1 MFWPRRPLEAKHNAF
16 FGASEQLSKVR
27 VWPVSLAQAP
37 ARRTSS
43 ISGLLLPVEHNA
55 AAVAEVALV
64 LIAPGK
70 VIAEPSQYKIHLRRP
85 DRKVLV
91 HANIETPA
99 NGEIEG
105 IVARG
110 MRGGGARTPRVHAR
124 MEQIVVSIR
133 VGAAKQGFNKGLP
146 TLTVVFENWPYVV
159 GEQIAAPHNGATC
172 WARAICSCREMKR
185 LSGAAIAIKFTGD
198 PQKVIEIKRDAAASS
213 VQGKAANDVAIL
225 WIEPHIGVIHGNFN
239 PGVVLSKRSG
249 SEQQNNSQNNGTSES
264 HILLRL
270 RFVSSGVNLTSLPH
284 IW

>member
-37 ARRTSS
+37 AKKNLVN
-43 ISGLLLPVEHNA
+43 SGLLLPVEHNA

-85 DRKVLV
+85 DRKVSV

-110 MRGGGARTPRVHAR
+110 MRGGGARTPRVHAS
-124 MEQIVVSIR
+124 MEQIVVSI
-133 VGAAKQGFNKGLP
+133 
-146 TLTVVFENWPYVV
+146 
-159 GEQIAAPHNGATC
+159 
-172 WARAICSCREMKR
+172 
-185 LSGAAIAIKFTGD
+185 
-198 PQKVIEIKRDAAASS
+198 
-213 VQGKAANDVAIL
+213 
-225 WIEPHIGVIHGNFN
+225 
-239 PGVVLSKRSG
+239 
-249 SEQQNNSQNNGTSES
+249 
-264 HILLRL
+264 
-270 RFVSSGVNLTSLPH
+270 
-284 IW
+284 